1 MILGVLLT
9 VLFAYSYDS
18 MTTSSVATGPAASSN
33 RTMVNWDVVEMK
45 WNALRVRA
53 KEDWE
58 RLAARVDRG

>member
-18 MTTSSVATGPAASSN
+18 MATSSVATGPAASTN
-33 RTMVNWDVVEMK
+33 RTMVNWDVVEAR
-45 WNALRVRA
+45 WNALRERA
-53 KEDWE
+53 RDDWN